1 MNAPLVLSTYRL
13 QLHAGFDFQRAR
25 DLCDYL
31 AELGVSHVYVSP
43 ILRAERGST
52 YGYNVC
58 AYDQIGPELG
68 GDDGF
73 RAFSDEL
80 RRLGLRLLVDFVPNH
95 MGIATGENAWWNDVL
110 ENGPSSRFADF
121 FDIEWAPTKAS
132 LHNRVLYPILGA
144 QYGEVLERGEL
155 VLAREGGAFVIRYF
169 EHQLPVAPRSLRPV
183 FELTLAKLRTG
194 ETPPPAHDLD
204 ELESIL
210 TAMRNL
216 PAAHETDP
224 LRRAERA
231 REKEVIKRRLEA
243 LVDASVALAHAL
255 DEVVAEYNGNKGD
268 VSSFDKLDA
277 LLREQNFRLAYWRVA
292 TEEIN
297 YRRFFDIDQLAA
309 VRMELPVVFEAAH
322 RRILELVREGR
333 VDGLRLDHTDGL
345 YDPAEYFE
353 RLRAAGAGGTYVVA
367 EKILEPG
374 ERLPRGWKIE
384 GTTGYDAL
392 ALLGSVWVDGDS
404 ESAFTSLYRSI
415 THDLLPFEQHVYDGK
430 RAVMRAS
437 FSAEVNVLALALERI
452 ADGNRRSCDFTLN
465 GLRSAIHETI
475 AAFPVYR
482 TYVRADG
489 LRGVNDDRHIL
500 RAIDAAMRRR
510 VDVDAS
516 IFEFLR
522 DVLLLRDVPGE
533 STTERDARVGFA
545 MRFQQ
550 LTGPIM
556 AKGVEDTA
564 LYRYV
569 RLVSLNEVGGDASRF
584 GTSVRLFHEA
594 AAERVRDWP
603 LSMVATSTHD
613 TKRGE
618 DVRARL
624 AVLTE
629 CPERWANCVEAWLR
643 MAKKHQRTV
652 DEAAA
657 PSTADAYLFLQ
668 TVLGAWPFCG
678 IDADREAY
686 AGRIAAYMEKATR
699 EAKTQTSWLHPR
711 AEYER
716 ATTEFVHA
724 MLSDVDFA
732 RGVQALADDTAT
744 FAASNALGQVAL
756 KILGPGVP
764 DTYQGS
770 ELWNFAL
777 VDPDNRTAV
786 DYDVRRKILRALQ
799 REEHDRGAL
808 CERLLARFT
817 DGAVKLYVT
826 QALLALRRR
835 EPELLVGGAYC
846 AIDAGEHVIAFTRE
860 TKERTLACVVPRLA
874 WKLTRGEHRWPIG
887 AAWGD
892 RAIALPAGRRWSN
905 VLTGETRTWTT
916 DAPLRD
922 VLKSFPI
929 GVFLGESP
937 IGAP

>member
-1 MNAPLVLSTYRL
+1 MNAPLALSTYRL
-13 QLHAGFDFQRAR
+13 QLHAAFDFKKAR

-43 ILRAERGST
+43 ILRAEAGST
-52 YGYNVC
+52 HGYNVC
-58 AYDQIGPELG
+58 AYDQISPELG

-73 RAFSDEL
+73 LAFSDEL

-121 FDIEWAPTKAS
+121 FDIEWEPTKAS
-132 LHNRVLYPILGA
+132 LQNRVLYPILGA

-155 VLAREGGAFVIRYF
+155 VLARKGGAFVLRYF
-169 EHQLPVAPRSLRPV
+169 QHELPVAPRSLRPV
-183 FELTLAKLRTG
+183 FELALARLRKA
-194 ETPPPAHDLD
+194 ETPLPAPDLD

-210 TAMRNL
+210 TATRNL
-216 PAAHETDP
+216 PLAHETDP
-224 LRRAERA
+224 DRRAERA

-243 LVDASVALAHAL
+243 LLDARVEPARAL
-255 DEVVAEYNGNKGD
+255 DAVVAEYNGRKGD
-268 VSSFDKLDA
+268 LASFDRLDS
-277 LLREQNFRLAYWRVA
+277 LLREQNFRLSYWRVA

-297 YRRFFDIDQLAA
+297 YRRFFDVDQLAA

-322 RRILELVREGR
+322 RRILALVREGR

-345 YDPAEYFE
+345 YDPAAYFE
-353 RLRAAGAGGTYVVA
+353 RLRGAGAGGIYVIA

-374 ERLPRGWKIE
+374 ERLPREWKIE

-392 ALLGSVWVDGDS
+392 ALLGSVWVDGGA
-404 ESAFTSLYRSI
+404 EGAFTSLYRSV
-415 THDLLPFEQHVYDGK
+415 TGDLRSFEQHVYDGK

-452 ADGNRRSCDFTLN
+452 AGRDRRSCDFTLN
-465 GLRSAIHETI
+465 GLRSAIHEAI

-482 TYVRADG
+482 TYVRGDG
-489 LRGVNDDRHIL
+489 SRGVNDSRHIL
-500 RAIDAAMRRR
+500 RAIEAATRRR

-533 STTERDARVGFA
+533 STHAREARAGFT

-564 LYRYV
+564 FYRYV
-569 RLVSLNEVGGDASRF
+569 RLASLNEVGGDVSRF
-584 GTSVRLFHEA
+584 GTPVRRFHEA
-594 AAERVRDWP
+594 AEERLRDWP
-603 LSMVATSTHD
+603 LAMVASATHD

-629 CPERWANCVEAWLR
+629 CPERWTGCVDGWRRIAS
-643 MAKKHQRTV
+643 KHQRTV
-652 DEAAA
+652 DDAAA
-657 PSTADAYLFLQ
+657 PNAPDVYLFFQ
-668 TVLGAWPFCG
+668 TVLGAWPFAG
-678 IDADREAY
+678 IDADREAF

-699 EAKTQTSWLHPR
+699 EAKTETSWLHPR

-716 ATTEFVHA
+716 ATTEFVHG
-724 MLSDVDFA
+724 MLGDPAFA
-732 RGVQALADDTAT
+732 RSVQALAAETAT

-786 DYDVRRKILRALQ
+786 DYDLRRKILRAL
-799 REEHDRGAL
+799 RNEEHDRSAL
-808 CERLLARFT
+808 CERLLDRFS

-835 EPELLVGGAYC
+835 EPELLVGGVYR
-846 AIDAGEHVIAFTRE
+846 AIEAGEHVIAFTRE
-860 TKERTLACVVPRLA
+860 TEERTLACVVPRLT
-874 WKLTRGEHRWPIG
+874 WKLTRGEHPWPIG

-892 RAIALPAGRRWSN
+892 RAVALPAGRRWSN
-905 VLTGETRTWTT
+905 VLTGETSTWASG
-916 DAPLRD
+916 APLRD
-922 VLKSFPI
+922 VLRSFPI
-929 GVFLGESP
+929 GVFLGGPSAGSP
-937 IGAP
+937 